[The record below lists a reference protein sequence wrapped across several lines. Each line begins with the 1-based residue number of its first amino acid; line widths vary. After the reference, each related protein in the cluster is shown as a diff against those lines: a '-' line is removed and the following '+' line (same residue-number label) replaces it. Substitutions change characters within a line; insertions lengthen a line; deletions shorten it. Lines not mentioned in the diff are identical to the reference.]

1 MQKGPAAFSS
11 AASEVYKNMADNDK
25 KLLEN
30 TVAEDSKKTMTM
42 KSIKREGSK
51 LFHKIQL
58 QVYSFVIFLKCN
70 CF

>member
-30 TVAEDSKKTMTM
+30 TVAVKTVR
-42 KSIKREGSK
+42 K
-51 LFHKIQL
+51 Q
-58 QVYSFVIFLKCN
+58 
-70 CF
+70 